1 MAQVFNKIYVDVRTK
16 NDDIITAV
24 QNDSN
29 SRFLDV
35 FLFDNGSP
43 IDLTGHEVRIYGRK
57 ADGKEIY
64 NNGTI
69 TEETNGRCQFELTD
83 QALAVAQDLTVQIV
97 LYYNNVQI
105 LQSFPFTIHVVES
118 LISSGSVESCNEYG
132 ALVVLYQNLYEA
144 YDLMTTMVK
153 NQGKEGEI
161 STDRNIKTFW
171 QALEYIAK
179 YMDTDLRNLLNEV
192 LANASV
198 QGVIDRLGNVA
209 DIGGTT
215 IFGKLNNGV
224 VKNIQRGVAA
234 TPRTTD
240 KVITINLS
248 AVDPKKC
255 LVILDN
261 KIVGYGVKGSSAT
274 DVPLYGATI
283 ISFTT
288 TVLNVSGNYAS
299 YNDTYGSIGWQVIEF
314 Y

>member
-16 NDDIITAV
+16 NNDIITAV

-35 FLFDNGSP
+35 SLLDNGLP
-43 IDLTGHEVRIYGRK
+43 INLTGHEVRIYGKK

-69 TEETNGRCQFELTD
+69 TEATNGRCQFELTD

-105 LQSFPFTIHVVES
+105 LQSLPFTIHVVES
-118 LISSGSVESCNEYG
+118 LISNGSIPSSNEYG

-144 YDLMTTMVK
+144 YDLMTTMTQ
-153 NQGKEGEI
+153 NQGNKGEI
-161 STDRNIKTFW
+161 STERNIETFW
-171 QALEYIAK
+171 QMIEYMAK
-179 YMDTDLRNLLNEV
+179 YLDTDIANLLSTV
-192 LANASV
+192 LSEANI
-198 QGVIDRLGNVA
+198 QGVIDRLGNAA
-209 DIGGTT
+209 DISGTT

-248 AVDPKKC
+248 AVDPTKC

-261 KIVGYGVKGSSAT
+261 NIVGYGMNGSSAT

-288 TVLNVSGNYAS
+288 TVLKVSGNYAT